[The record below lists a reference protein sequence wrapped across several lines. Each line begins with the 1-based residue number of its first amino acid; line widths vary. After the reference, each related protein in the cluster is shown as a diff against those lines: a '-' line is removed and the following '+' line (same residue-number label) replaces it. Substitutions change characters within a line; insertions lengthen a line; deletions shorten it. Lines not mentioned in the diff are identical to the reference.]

1 MKKTIS
7 ITVDLDN
14 LMVAKEK
21 VNNISEYLND
31 CLGSLTSSNDNS
43 ELSSIQNLRNDL
55 QDLNS
60 QINDMIV
67 RRNILQMN
75 LKRAEEEES
84 ERIVARQR
92 EEFNKRWICPVC
104 VKRGSRVLNLMD
116 DRACKSCGLN
126 ARDSN
131 KTEIVIEDHI
141 SKEVL

>member
-14 LMVAKEK
+14 LIVAKEK

-31 CLGSLTSSNDNS
+31 CLGSLSNSSNS
-43 ELSSIQNLRNDL
+43 ELSSIQQLREDL

-84 ERIVARQR
+84 ERIVAKQR